1 MVKEEEEDSFRTD
14 SDINDIGEKE
24 IRLSEDTNSPDPEG
38 DSRDSLHNRL
48 RKKKKEVREKEKKK
62 SGRRDLLLVST
73 IYLFIL
79 EVFLLKK

>member
-38 DSRDSLHNRL
+38 ESRDSLHNRL
-48 RKKKKEVREKEKKK
+48 RKKKKEAKYQTAKNFYR
-62 SGRRDLLLVST
+62 S
-73 IYLFIL
+73 
-79 EVFLLKK
+79 